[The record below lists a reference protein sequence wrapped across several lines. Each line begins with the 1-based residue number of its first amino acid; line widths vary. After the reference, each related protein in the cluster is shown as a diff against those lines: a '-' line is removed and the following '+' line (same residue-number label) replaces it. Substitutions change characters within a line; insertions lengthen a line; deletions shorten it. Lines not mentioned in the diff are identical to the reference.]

1 MTLRPDPEP
10 APHLP
15 PTAAQLAEVL
25 ADVADLH
32 DEVTALR
39 QVNHQADTVIEA
51 LAGRLAVLEA
61 LTPPTTTGAPVVSEY
76 RYQELADWV
85 DEVFARLAAAHRA
98 KWCTNW
104 AAHPEAVIRLEVLWH
119 TWEAAMA
126 AAPGTEPAWA
136 AVDEWLRL
144 RLDHHGSTLLD
155 IDGPFAG
162 CIPTRGAD
170 PGRCS
175 APPRLAQR
183 PLVVAHD
190 TALARLEAH
199 RRRSRHPVAAG
210 R

>member
-1 MTLRPDPEP
+1 M
-10 APHLP
+10 
-15 PTAAQLAEVL
+15 
-25 ADVADLH
+25 ADLH

-39 QVNHQADTVIEA
+39 QVHGQADTVTEQ
-51 LAGRLAVLEA
+51 LANRLAVLEA
-61 LTPPTTTGAPVVSEY
+61 LTPPTAGAAAASEY

-104 AAHPEAVIRLEVLWH
+104 AAHPEAHIRLEVLWH

-126 AAPGTEPAWA
+126 ATPGTEPQWA
-136 AVDEWLRL
+136 AVDEWLRV
-144 RLDHHGSTLLD
+144 RLDHHVDKLLD
-155 IDGPFAG
+155 VDGPFAG
-162 CIPTRGAD
+162 CIPARGAD

-183 PLVVAHD
+183 PLVLAHD

-199 RRRSRHPVAAG
+199 RRRPRHPVAAG